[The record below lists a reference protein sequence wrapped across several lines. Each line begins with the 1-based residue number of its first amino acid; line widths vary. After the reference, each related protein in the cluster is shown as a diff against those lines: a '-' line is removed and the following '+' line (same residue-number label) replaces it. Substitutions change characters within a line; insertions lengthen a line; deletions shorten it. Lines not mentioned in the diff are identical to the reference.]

1 MTLQLAIIL
10 LLTTLAALYMVRG
23 AIKSACGSG
32 CGSCKSKGCPARK
45 MEAIRA
51 KVESRER

>member
-23 AIKSACGSG
+23 AIKSACGS
-32 CGSCKSKGCPARK
+32 CKSKGCPARK